1 VTCSKEFDVIMTR
14 RPGGRARIRD
24 FLGRLGGRPQAQAE
38 IKSSAAPASSTE
50 TVIYAVGDV
59 HGRLDLLRRL
69 EALITADLAQRQ
81 PKHARLVMLG
91 DYIDRG
97 ADSRGVIEHLST
109 RKKLCSEEIFLRGNH
124 EQVLL
129 DFLDDAGVLGS
140 WCHFGGLETLYAY
153 GLKPSLP
160 LTPESQEE
168 LRLDLRRALPP
179 PHLSFLQGTR
189 LSFETDTHFFAH
201 AGVNPRVSLARQTAA
216 DLLWIRD
223 DFLTSTRRLEKV
235 IVHGHTPR
243 EAPEVLA
250 HRINIDTGAYATGKL
265 SCAVLLGARCDII
278 ST

>member
-1 VTCSKEFDVIMTR
+1 MISTR
-14 RPGGRARIRD
+14 QPGGKGRIWD
-24 FLGRLGGRPQAQAE
+24 FLGRLGGRTPAPAE
-38 IKSSAAPASSTE
+38 IKSTADPASSTE
-50 TVIYAVGDV
+50 KVIYAVGDV

-69 EALITADLAQRQ
+69 EALIAADLAQRQ
-81 PKHARLVMLG
+81 PMRSTLVMLG
-91 DYIDRG
+91 DYVDRG
-97 ADSRGVIEHLST
+97 ADSKGVIEHLST
-109 RKKLCSEEIFLRGNH
+109 RQRLCGEEIFLRGNH

-140 WCHFGGLETLYAY
+140 WCHFGGLETLYSY

-168 LRLDLRRALPP
+168 LRLALRRALPP
-179 PHLSFLQGTR
+179 QHLSLLQDTR
-189 LSFETDTHFFAH
+189 LSFETDTHYFVH
-201 AGVNPRVSLARQTAA
+201 AGVNPRVSLTRQTAA

-243 EAPEVLA
+243 EIPEVLP
-250 HRINIDTGAYATGKL
+250 HRINVDTGAYATGRL
-265 SCAVLLGARCDII
+265 SCAVLTGSHCQII

>member
-1 VTCSKEFDVIMTR
+1 VSLTT
-14 RPGGRARIRD
+14 RPGGRRRIRE
-24 FLGRLGGRPQAQAE
+24 FIGRLGGKDPGLAE
-38 IKSSAAPASSTE
+38 ATGSVAPNSSAE
-50 TVIYAVGDV
+50 EVIYAVGDV

-81 PKHARLVMLG
+81 AKHSTLVMLG

-109 RKKLCSEEIFLRGNH
+109 RKGLCSEEIFLRGNH

-129 DFLDDAGVLGS
+129 DFLDDAAVLGS

-168 LRLDLRRALPP
+168 LRLALRRALPP

-189 LSFETDTHFFAH
+189 LSFETATHFFAH
-201 AGVNPRVSLARQTAA
+201 AGVNPRASLARQTAA

-223 DFLTSTRRLEKV
+223 DFLASTRRLEKV

-243 EAPEVLA
+243 ETPEVLA
-250 HRINIDTGAYATGKL
+250 HRINVDTGAYATGRL
-265 SCAVLLGARCDII
+265 SCAVLTGGRCQFI